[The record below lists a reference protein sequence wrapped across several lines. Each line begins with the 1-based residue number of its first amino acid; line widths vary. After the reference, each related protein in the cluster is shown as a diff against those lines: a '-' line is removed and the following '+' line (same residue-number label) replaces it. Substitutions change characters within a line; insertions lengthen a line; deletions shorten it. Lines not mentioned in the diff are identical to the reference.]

1 MDGHQFEVEDDD
13 ELDEMTTGLK
23 FEATTAGATTAGR
36 TMLLAPTESR
46 AKVARLIAT
55 DLSLIM
61 ITKEMWIALLDQNG
75 GSITLHRSVQGS

>member
-1 MDGHQFEVEDDD
+1 MDGNQFEVDDD

-55 DLSLIM
+55 DLPLKMMAKDIM
-61 ITKEMWIALLDQNG
+61 DCT
-75 GSITLHRSVQGS
+75 SIG